1 MKIATK
7 LFIMAA
13 LALMTAACDNED
25 NNFTQQPPITP
36 QPQGS
41 EGITITAQLGPK
53 SKGDTRTLSD
63 KTSYIEAKWAVDD
76 EIAILYKVSDT
87 KYAAKATVTDVNET
101 TGAATIKFTV
111 DGGTANNTPCTLIY
125 PYSAANDE
133 HDGLKDVGE
142 LLGDQDGT
150 LNTNPNLDLRVGAG
164 TIYTVTPR
172 LSVTTQP
179 AAQYAIFKF
188 TTRNSDASANI
199 DVKELTIT
207 TGTEN
212 FVITPASTTSELYAA
227 LPPLTGEAISFVAK
241 GSDDHYYYMG
251 RGEVTFTAGKYYHS
265 TLKMM
270 MLSAID
276 LSTIST
282 DFTAKD
288 GDILTGTLGAN
299 VKISIADNAT
309 VTLFNANINGTNH
322 YQYTWAG
329 LTCLGSATIIL
340 ADGTTNNVKG
350 FCSDYPG
357 IFVPSDNTLIIKG
370 ETVGS
375 GKLNASSSSNS
386 IGAGIGGIGGGNHQN
401 CGNIEIQGGVIKATG
416 GYRSAGIGSC
426 EFYSCGTITI
436 TGGTVTATGG
446 DYAAGIGSSIHYEI
460 YPNHYY
466 SSCGTIR
473 ITGGTVIAT
482 GGQDGA
488 GIGSGNGGRC
498 SDITI
503 ESTVKYVEASQGAN
517 ANNVGPGSG
526 GSCGTVTI
534 GDKVYWDGTNYQ
546 NDGEQYLHNN
556 NVLLY
561 QP

>member
-7 LFIMAA
+7 LFMMAA

-101 TGAATIKFTV
+101 TGAATITFTV

-125 PYSAANDE
+125 PYSAANDK

-188 TTRNSDASANI
+188 TTKNSDASANI

-212 FVITPASTTSELYAA
+212 FVITPVSAKNELYAA

-251 RGEVTFTAGKYYHS
+251 RGEVTFTAGQYYHS
-265 TLKMM
+265 TIKMTK
-270 MLSAID
+270 LSAID
-276 LSTIST
+276 LSTILT
-282 DFTAKD
+282 DFTAQD
-288 GDILTGTLGAN
+288 NDILTDTLGAN
-299 VKISIADNAT
+299 VKISIADGAT
-309 VTLFNANINGTNH
+309 VTLFNANINGTNNSS
-322 YQYTWAG
+322 YSWAG
-329 LTCLGSATIIL
+329 LTCLGNATIIL

-350 FCSDYPG
+350 FNSGYSG
-357 IFVPSDNTLIIKG
+357 IYVPSGKTLIIKG

-375 GKLNASSSSNS
+375 GKLNASCNVS
-386 IGAGIGGIGGGNHQN
+386 GAGIGGSINN
-401 CGNIEIQGGVIKATG
+401 VCGNIEIQGGVIKATG
-416 GYRSAGIGSC
+416 GANGAGIGS
-426 EFYSCGTITI
+426 YGTHSCGTITI
-436 TGGTVTATGG
+436 TGGRVNATGG
-446 DYAAGIGSSIHYEI
+446 A
-460 YPNHYY
+460 N
-466 SSCGTIR
+466 
-473 ITGGTVIAT
+473 
-482 GGQDGA
+482 GA
-488 GIGSGNGGRC
+488 GIGSGQGGHC
-498 SDITI
+498 TSVTITNA
-503 ESTVKYVEASQGAN
+503 VKYVEAKRGTGDTK
-517 ANNVGPGSG
+517 NVGPGDG
-526 GSCGTVTI
+526 GTCGKVTI
-534 GDKVYWDGTNYQ
+534 GGTVYWDNNAYQ
-546 NDGEQYLHNN
+546 NDGERLLYEN

-561 QP
+561 PF